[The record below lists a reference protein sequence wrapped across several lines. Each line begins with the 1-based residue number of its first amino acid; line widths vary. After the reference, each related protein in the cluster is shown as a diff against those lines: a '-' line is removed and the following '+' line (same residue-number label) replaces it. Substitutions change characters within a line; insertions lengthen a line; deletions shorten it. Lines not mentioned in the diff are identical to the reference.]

1 MCFERKDRP
10 VFKTRPARLGSRA
23 RQRLV
28 ETDQISFLKS
38 KQSRLHRKTTK
49 RNDDNEKSKIGVNC
63 KLTFFVKVMGTC
75 FRWNFHVNSFLC
87 HLQTLRESRAAPR
100 YV

>member
-1 MCFERKDRP
+1 MCFERKDRQ

-28 ETDQISFLKS
+28 ETDQISFLPT

-49 RNDDNEKSKIGVNC
+49 RNNDHEKSKIGV
-63 KLTFFVKVMGTC
+63 
-75 FRWNFHVNSFLC
+75 
-87 HLQTLRESRAAPR
+87 AAETSEKKPLNER
-100 YV
+100 NNGC